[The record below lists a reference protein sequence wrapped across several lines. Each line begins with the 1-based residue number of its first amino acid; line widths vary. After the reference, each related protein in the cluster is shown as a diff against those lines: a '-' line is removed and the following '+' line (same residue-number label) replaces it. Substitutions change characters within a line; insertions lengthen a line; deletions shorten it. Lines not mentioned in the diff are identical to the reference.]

1 MEVVETKHDGICIL
15 ALRGRLDASSSSKF
29 REKILHIIED
39 GTRKVILD
47 CENLDYISSAGLRV
61 VLEATKEIKRNEGKI
76 MLCALQDYIKEV
88 FEVAKFDAF
97 LPIGAT
103 VEAALKEL

>member
-1 MEVVETKHDGICIL
+1 
-15 ALRGRLDASSSSKF
+15 
-29 REKILHIIED
+29 
-39 GTRKVILD
+39 
-47 CENLDYISSAGLRV
+47 V
-61 VLEATKEIKRNEGKI
+61 VLEATKAIKRNEGKI

-97 LPIGAT
+97 LPIGAS

>member
-1 MEVVETKHDGICIL
+1 M
-15 ALRGRLDASSSSKF
+15 
-29 REKILHIIED
+29 
-39 GTRKVILD
+39 D

-88 FEVAKFDAF
+88 FEVAQFDAF
-97 LPIGAT
+97 LPIRAS
-103 VEAALKEL
+103 VEAALKEF